1 MLESHLDDFLSYIA
15 SEKGLSP
22 HTVEAYGRDV
32 RGLIDFVYTKGVT
45 EPHKIE
51 ESHIVGHL
59 GALHEKQQASSTIA
73 RALMAVK
80 VLFRFWKREGAIE
93 TNIALYL
100 DSPKLWQLIPA
111 ILTGEEVE
119 RLLAV
124 PDTDTFVG
132 ARDRAILEMLYGSG
146 LRVSEVC
153 SLGVHDVD
161 EAFARV
167 LGKGR
172 KERIVP
178 VGREA
183 IAALDHYL
191 LHHRKE
197 GEGALFL
204 SRRGRPLERTA
215 VWKRIKSYAREAGI
229 EKNISP
235 HTLRHSFATHLL
247 DNGADLR
254 VIQEMLGHAS
264 IGTTDRYTHV
274 SNTRLQEAFQ
284 KHSRERG
291 NGINSD
297 LDGAHSSPS
306 A

>member
-22 HTVEAYGRDV
+22 HTVEAYGRDIG
-32 RGLIDFVYTKGVT
+32 GLIDFVRGKGIT
-45 EPHKIE
+45 EPKMIE
-51 ESHIVGHL
+51 ESHIVGYL
-59 GALHEKQQASSTIA
+59 GQLHGREQASATIA
-73 RALMAVK
+73 RALMAIK
-80 VLFRFWKREGAIE
+80 VLFRFFKREGAVE
-93 TNIALYL
+93 TNVALYM
-100 DSPKLWQLIPA
+100 DSPRLWQLIPA
-111 ILTGEEVE
+111 VLTSEEVE

-132 ARDRAILEMLYGSG
+132 ARDRAIFEMLYGSG

-153 SLGVHDVD
+153 TLGVHDVD
-161 EAFARV
+161 DTFVRV
-167 LGKGR
+167 MGKGR

-191 LHHRKE
+191 LNHRNDS
-197 GEGALFL
+197 EGALFL
-204 SRRGRPLERTA
+204 SRRGKQLERTA
-215 VWKRIKSYAREAGI
+215 IWKRIKSYAVQAGI

-274 SNTRLQEAFQ
+274 SHTRLQQSFQ
-284 KHSRERG
+284 KHSPDRPNRVG
-291 NGINSD
+291 
-297 LDGAHSSPS
+297 
-306 A
+306 